1 MKHLFLEKEFSFSF
15 SGITFSLK
23 GNIPVL
29 KINTLLKKMLDFIKK
44 KVKKLLITID
54 EVENSFEMRKLVQV
68 FKSFNRE
75 DYPIDY

>member
-1 MKHLFLEKEFSFSF
+1 MFFLEKEFSFSF

-29 KINTLLKKMLDFIKK
+29 TINILLKKMLDFIKK

-54 EVENSFEMRKLVQV
+54 EVENSFEMRKFVQV